1 MSPRTT
7 AGRVVALGSQIS
19 LGVWF
24 VLPLIPILLWAAA
37 RSWTF
42 PNTLPE
48 EWGFLGAT
56 DALADGAASSF
67 VSSLILGLVT
77 AALATPAGAMAAYA
91 LAFGRIRHERRI
103 SLLLLAP
110 VFVPPFVIVMGANV
124 ALLRLHVPSSVG
136 LALVL
141 MVTAIPYTTFVM
153 RSAFASYD
161 TRIEEDAR
169 TLGARPVHLLLRIR
183 IPMLSTALTASA
195 FLAFLVG
202 WSDYVITLLIGGGQ
216 FVTVPIRVATAA
228 SGTGNEA
235 LVAALSVAAAA
246 PPLLLLLTLNVMS
259 RHRSSW
265 RRTNGEPHAVAES
278 PLIGARG

>member
-1 MSPRTT
+1 M
-7 AGRVVALGSQIS
+7 GRVVALGSQVS

-24 VLPLIPILLWAAA
+24 VLPLVPILLWAAA

-42 PNTLPE
+42 PHTLPD
-48 EWGFLGAT
+48 EWGFVGAA
-56 DALADGAASSF
+56 DALSDGAASAF

-91 LAFGRIRHERRI
+91 LTFGRIHHERRI

-161 TRIEEDAR
+161 TGIEEDAR
-169 TLGARPVHLLLRIR
+169 TLGAHPVHVLLRIR
-183 IPMLSTALTASA
+183 IPMLSGAITASA

-216 FVTVPIRVATAA
+216 FVTVPIRVAAA

-265 RRTNGEPHAVAES
+265 RREAGEPPTDAAS
-278 PLIGARG
+278 PLIGAST